1 MDFKF
6 FILSIIVILLSFSAL
21 LYYMI
26 VIVEKR
32 NRLKELE
39 IKNNQY
45 LLFMQMDPKL
55 IENEIDELIKKYLND
70 YYLNNIFSSNIDFIR
85 REQIDIM
92 VKQLVKNIIEDI
104 SELYLFYIKCLTNIR
119 NDDDL
124 LKYIYKKVK
133 EHVLDFVTEYNK
145 PME

>member
-6 FILSIIVILLSFSAL
+6 FILSIIFTLLSFSAI

-26 VIVEKR
+26 IIIEKR
-32 NRLKELE
+32 NKLEELK
-39 IKNNQY
+39 IKNEQY
-45 LLFMQMDPKL
+45 SLFMKMDPKL
-55 IENEIDELIKKYLND
+55 IENEIDELVKKYLNE
-70 YYLNNIFSSNIDFIR
+70 YYLNNIFSNNIDFIR
-85 REQIDIM
+85 RDQIDLM
-92 VKQLVKNIIEDI
+92 VRELTKNITSEI
-104 SELYLFYIKCLTNIR
+104 SELYLFYIKCLTNIG

-145 PME
+145 PKE